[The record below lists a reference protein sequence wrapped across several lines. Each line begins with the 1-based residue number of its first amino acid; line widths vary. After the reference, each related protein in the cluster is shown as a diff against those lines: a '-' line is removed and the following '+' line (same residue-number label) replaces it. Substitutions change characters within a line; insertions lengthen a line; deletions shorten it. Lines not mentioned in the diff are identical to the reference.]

1 MATTTEAKN
10 IKDMTYEEVKKQ
22 ITDLLAQ
29 YSEELKCD
37 LHCEVDIKRCTDFL
51 SKKPYKGIKFEITLK
66 KLNLWN
72 YI

>member
-1 MATTTEAKN
+1 MATTTEAKD

-66 KLNLWN
+66 KLNPWN
-72 YI
+72 CI

>member
-1 MATTTEAKN
+1 MDTTTEAKN

-37 LHCEVDIKRCTDFL
+37 LHCEVDINQCTDFF
-51 SKKPYKGIKFEITLK
+51 SGNPYKGIKFEITLK
-66 KLNLWN
+66 N
-72 YI
+72 

>member
-1 MATTTEAKN
+1 
-10 IKDMTYEEVKKQ
+10 MTYEEVKKQ

-66 KLNLWN
+66 N
-72 YI
+72 

>member
-37 LHCEVDIKRCTDFL
+37 LHCEVDIKKCTDFF
-51 SKKPYKGIKFEITLK
+51 SEKPYKGIKFEITLK
-66 KLNLWN
+66 N
-72 YI
+72 

>member
-1 MATTTEAKN
+1 MATTTDAKN

-37 LHCEVDIKRCTDFL
+37 LHCEVEIKQCTGFF
-51 SKKPYKGIKFEITLK
+51 SEKPYKKIKFEITLK
-66 KLNLWN
+66 D
-72 YI
+72 

>member
-1 MATTTEAKN
+1 VATTTEAKN

-66 KLNLWN
+66 N
-72 YI
+72 